1 MVSSPMQGPADPDRG
16 ADSAPSAKAVVS
28 MGLPDE
34 REYLM
39 AAGLPINVVAIIKST
54 REALTRVLY
63 VLKWQIFE
71 AWCGRRSLS
80 PYQ

>member
-1 MVSSPMQGPADPDRG
+1 
-16 ADSAPSAKAVVS
+16 
-28 MGLPDE
+28 
-34 REYLM
+34 M

>member
-34 REYLM
+34 REY
-39 AAGLPINVVAIIKST
+39 
-54 REALTRVLY
+54 
-63 VLKWQIFE
+63 
-71 AWCGRRSLS
+71 
-80 PYQ
+80 